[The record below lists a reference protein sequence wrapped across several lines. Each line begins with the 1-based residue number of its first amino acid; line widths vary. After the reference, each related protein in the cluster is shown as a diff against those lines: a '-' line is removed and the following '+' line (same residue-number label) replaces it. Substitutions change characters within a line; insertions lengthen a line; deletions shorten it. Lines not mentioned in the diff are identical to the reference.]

1 MQSSSTACPKIG
13 SSIDIFAAACRS
25 CVKKKIKIK
34 KGGKHVYK
42 LEAQSIDICAEKG
55 SIFVLKPHTLVAKGR
70 HFRRRMPHLGEKVD
84 VVIGERDV
92 GGGHVADASH
102 RAPIFVRQLLLD
114 AARRE
119 RKRPCHIK
127 KKNLLSCWK

>member
-1 MQSSSTACPKIG
+1 M
-13 SSIDIFAAACRS
+13 
-25 CVKKKIKIK
+25 
-34 KGGKHVYK
+34 YK
-42 LEAQSIDICAEKG
+42 SEAQSIDICAEKG

-70 HFRRRMPHLGEKVD
+70 HFRRRMPHLGEKED

-119 RKRPCHIK
+119 RKRACHQK
-127 KKNLLSCWK
+127 KKIAELLDIATGRQRKLRRLCADARRERVSHCVRL